1 MQVLVVGAGVSG
13 LSCAVALLEAGHD
26 VLVWARRLP
35 PHTTSNVAAAFWY
48 PYRADPPQRVL
59 GWARASHT
67 RFVEL
72 AESSAPSGGSTG
84 VARRPA
90 IELVEPDA
98 PWPWWADAVPSLR
111 AAVPEELPPGARA
124 GLWFEGIVVDT
135 RRYLVWL
142 QERIAA
148 KGGRI
153 EVREVASLREALA
166 ERSIVVNCTGLAARE
181 LCGDRELFPIRG
193 QIVRVEDPGLVA
205 VMLDERLPGEI
216 TYVVPRGD
224 DVVLGGTTEIGDED
238 LAVRPAATAAIL
250 ARVRAL
256 HPALGDARVLAH
268 AVGLRPGRSTVR
280 LEPERIDAGL
290 VVHDYGHGG
299 AGVTLSW
306 GCAAE
311 VVAIVAAEAR

>member
-1 MQVLVVGAGVSG
+1 
-13 LSCAVALLEAGHD
+13 
-26 VLVWARRLP
+26 
-35 PHTTSNVAAAFWY
+35 
-48 PYRADPPQRVL
+48 VL
-59 GWARASHT
+59 GWARTSHA
-67 RFVEL
+67 RFVAL
-72 AESSAPSGGSTG
+72 ADSSSRPSGPDSASTG
-84 VARRPA
+84 VACRPA
-90 IELVEPDA
+90 VELVQPDA

-111 AAVPEELPPGARA
+111 PAESVELPPGARA

-135 RRYLVWL
+135 RRYLEWL
-142 QERIAA
+142 QQRVATL
-148 KGGRI
+148 GGRVH
-153 EVREVASLREALA
+153 VREVATLREALA

-181 LCGDRELFPIRG
+181 LCDDRELFPIRG
-193 QIVRVEDPGLVA
+193 QVVRVEDPGLVA
-205 VMLDERLPGEI
+205 VLLDERMPGEI

-238 LAVRPAATAAIL
+238 LTVRPEATAAIL

-256 HPALGDARVLAH
+256 HPALADARVLAH

-280 LEPERIDAGL
+280 LEAERIDGGL

-311 VVAIVAAEAR
+311 VVALVHAEAP